1 MIILKL
7 EGGLGNQMFQYALG
21 HNLSLIHNVQLKID
35 SSYLKKDNQS
45 KRTLKIDNLKTILE
59 EATNKE
65 IYSYT
70 SILQKFLDKIRE
82 KKKKI
87 VEKSSIFDPDIL
99 SISEGYFVGHWNSE
113 KYFKANEDKIRESFR
128 LKNPLSVKAQAIA
141 NAITSSQ
148 STASV
153 HIRRGDYV
161 SIKKIADTHGTLPIS
176 YYEEAMTKITDKFP
190 NTDFFVFSDDIEW
203 AKENLP
209 KKYKLISVSTPDIQD
224 YEELI
229 IMSLCKN
236 NIIANST
243 FSWWGAWL
251 NNNPD
256 KIVITPQKWYTKE
269 NITIDDLIPAS
280 WIKI

>member
-1 MIILKL
+1 MIIIKL

-35 SSYLKKDNQS
+35 STYLKKDNQS
-45 KRTLKIDNLKTILE
+45 KRILRIDNLKTILE

-65 IYSYT
+65 VYSYT
-70 SILQKFLDKIRE
+70 SILQKFLDKIRA

-87 VEKSSIFDPDIL
+87 VERSNVFDPTIL
-99 SISEGYFVGHWNSE
+99 SVSEGYLVGNWNSE
-113 KYFKANEDKIRESFR
+113 KYFKANEDKIRDSFG
-128 LKNPLSVKAQAIA
+128 LKNPLSIKAQTVADAI
-141 NAITSSQ
+141 ISSQ
-148 STASV
+148 ITTSV

-209 KKYKLISVSTPDIQD
+209 KKYNTIFVSGPDIQD
-224 YEELI
+224 YEELTL
-229 IMSLCKN
+229 MSLCKHS
-236 NIIANST
+236 IIANST

-251 NNNPD
+251 NKNPN
-256 KIVITPQKWYTKE
+256 KIIVAPKQWVANPK
-269 NITIDDLIPAS
+269 IDTSDACPPE
-280 WIKI
+280 WIRI